1 MASGGEKGE
10 PIMGV
15 LTAGLL
21 WAFAAA
27 AVGGVHEPIAP
38 LLPAPLPSG
47 FRIQGPLSK
56 PASSPAVD
64 VPADILAKIAE
75 LDRALVD
82 DDRKALL
89 ALSAGA
95 PCNDSLCWLRRA
107 EALLEWFD
115 VTEQRTEPHHVASI
129 GDATAVYVK
138 VYQSR
143 RCRSGKSPGE
153 ETAVEPRVLMFRR
166 TQQGLVLVRV
176 ESWSGGHL
184 KWLSGE
190 KIACPPCGWQMKR
203 PEGWFVVPHTAAAGG
218 AFDSVSFVHSD
229 LSVSLDVDCLVVPK
243 LDSPLETATRDEEM
257 AASAENS
264 SMARTVKPIR
274 REQAVE
280 KLPGASVDG
289 LRATLISDVP
299 TQEGG
304 SARHWRV
311 YRAFPPFL
319 FVQVAHGPTKDV
331 AQLEPQIQILLDSL
345 ALDGRIVGS
354 RDQAL
359 KVASAHMRDAEIGN
373 GELRCKS
380 QKFAVKVPEGWQTL
394 PRPGVGRFC
403 WTFQHPDHADV
414 SITIVARETEGADWT
429 DPDIRSFLD
438 ARRESIAAWAKVD
451 PKVLRDEKRKHEKSG
466 ELLYE
471 VESEWNEGGSAG
483 VVRERIDLI
492 PVGPM
497 LLCIVIRAPQAKF
510 SAHVEALEQIV
521 ASYHRNK

>member
-1 MASGGEKGE
+1 
-10 PIMGV
+10 MGV
-15 LTAGLL
+15 LTAGIL
-21 WAFAAA
+21 WVLAATAF
-27 AVGGVHEPIAP
+27 GGVHEPIAP

-47 FRIQGPLSK
+47 VRSQGPLSK

-64 VPADILAKIAE
+64 VPADILAKITD
-75 LDRALVD
+75 LDRALVA

-115 VTEQRTEPHHVASI
+115 VTEQRTEPHHVATI

-143 RCRSGKSPGE
+143 RCRGGKNSAE

-184 KWLSGE
+184 KWISGE
-190 KIACPPCGWQMKR
+190 RIACSPCGWQMKR

-243 LDSPLETATRDEEM
+243 TESPLETATRDEEM
-257 AASAENS
+257 AASAEGAS
-264 SMARTVKPIR
+264 HAAAVKQIR
-274 REQAVE
+274 REESVE
-280 KLPGASVDG
+280 KLTGASVDG
-289 LRATLISDVP
+289 LRATLISDVA

-319 FVQVAHGPTKDV
+319 FVQVAHGPSKDV
-331 AQLEPQIQILLDSL
+331 AQLEPQIQLLLDSL

-359 KVASAHMRDAEIGN
+359 KVASAHMRDSEVGN

-380 QKFAVKVPEGWQTL
+380 QKFAVNVPEGWHAL

-429 DPDIRSFLD
+429 EPDVRSFLD
-438 ARRESIAAWAKVD
+438 ARRESIAAWAKAE
-451 PKVLRDEKRKHEKSG
+451 PKVLRDTRRKHEKSG

-471 VESEWNEGGSAG
+471 VESEWKEGGTAG
-483 VVRERIDLI
+483 VVRERIHLI
-492 PVGPM
+492 PVGSM

-510 SAHVEALEQIV
+510 SAHVETLERIV